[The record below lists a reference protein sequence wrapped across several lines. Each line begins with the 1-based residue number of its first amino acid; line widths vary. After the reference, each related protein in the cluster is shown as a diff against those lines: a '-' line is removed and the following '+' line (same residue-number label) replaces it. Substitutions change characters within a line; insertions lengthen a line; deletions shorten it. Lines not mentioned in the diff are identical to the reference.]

1 MVCVEVE
8 PDLAESCLWMLT
20 SLGLRVEVCLCFSDA
35 QRRLQQGGFDL
46 LLTDQNLDG
55 GHSGIELLHALHRM
69 PHGPDIPAL
78 MLSAHGSQADR
89 SASLAAGFDG
99 HLVKPLDAQQVSL
112 AILAALRAR
121 AA

>member
-1 MVCVEVE
+1 M
-8 PDLAESCLWMLT
+8 A
-20 SLGLRVEVCLCFSDA
+20 
-35 QRRLQQGGFDL
+35 
-46 LLTDQNLDG
+46 
-55 GHSGIELLHALHRM
+55 
-69 PHGPDIPAL
+69 HGPDIPAL
-78 MLSAHGSQADR
+78 MLSAHGHQADR